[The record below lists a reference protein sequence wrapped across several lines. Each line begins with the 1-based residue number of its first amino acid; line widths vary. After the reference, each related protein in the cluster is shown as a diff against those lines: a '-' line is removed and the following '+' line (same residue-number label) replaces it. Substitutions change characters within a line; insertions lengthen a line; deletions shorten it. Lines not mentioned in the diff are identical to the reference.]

1 MTAPAQATREIRR
14 RGTPTLQGP
23 TRLSLL
29 KWLGATL
36 PAIGTRAAEMLPR
49 IRGSARNGTARNGSA
64 RNGNA
69 VAVPVGADAGDA
81 GKARPSLVLHITR
94 RHLAIL
100 SFMLC
105 VALPTAATFAYLVLF
120 AAPQYRSE
128 ARFVVRGNL
137 ETVTGN
143 GPGMGGV
150 PQVGN
155 SQEAWV
161 VTNYLRSRTMVDRME
176 QEMDLRRIF
185 GKAQSDPLF
194 GFSPGASDEDLVA
207 YWNRQVKVDLDNMS
221 GVIRVRVSA
230 FSPES
235 AALIGAAIVREAEHV
250 TNDLTLRNRGDR
262 VLQAETEER
271 IAYTELSL
279 ARSEIQGFRDTNET
293 LDPTRTA
300 AEAYVVI
307 SKLRDQRSSLNT
319 DLMTARA
326 RMNADSPVVRALTER
341 LSAVDEKIKA
351 LDTQLL
357 GGSKTDSGSSASI
370 AAGAELTVRRKLAE
384 QRLRQA
390 EAELFDSRAE
400 QARKQ
405 VYVLTFLSPTLPR
418 EKAFPLPFLYSGM
431 VFGILLACWS
441 VVTLYVGSIY
451 ARTR

>member
-1 MTAPAQATREIRR
+1 MVSPAQATREIRR
-14 RGTPTLQGP
+14 SGTLTPKGP
-23 TRLSLL
+23 TRLSVVT
-29 KWLGATL
+29 WLRTTL
-36 PAIGTRAAEMLPR
+36 PGIARRATTTLPKPR
-49 IRGSARNGTARNGSA
+49 SNST
-64 RNGNA
+64 
-69 VAVPVGADAGDA
+69 VPVSVGASGADG
-81 GKARPSLVLHITR
+81 GNRTRPTLVLHVTR
-94 RHLAIL
+94 RHTAVL

-105 VALPTAATFAYLVLF
+105 VALPTVATFAYLTLI
-120 AAPQYRSE
+120 AAPQYQSE

-137 ETVTGN
+137 ETVAGN

-161 VTNYLRSRTMVDRME
+161 VANFLRSRSMVDRME

-185 GKAQSDPLF
+185 GRAQSDPIF
-194 GFSPGASDEDLVA
+194 GFSPSASDEDLVA

-221 GVIRVRVSA
+221 GVIRIRVSA

-271 IAYTELSL
+271 MAYTDLSL

-300 AEAYVVI
+300 AEAYVII

-341 LSAVDEKIKA
+341 LSAIDEKIKA

-357 GGSKTDSGSSASI
+357 GGSKNDSGTSVSI
-370 AAGAELTVRRKLAE
+370 AAGAEITVRRKLAE
-384 QRLRQA
+384 QRLKQA

-405 VYVLTFLSPTLPR
+405 VYVLTFLSPTLPM
-418 EKAFPLPFLYSGM
+418 EKAFPRPFLYSGAA
-431 VFGILLACWS
+431 FGVLLACWS